1 MHRANPRREAMMPN
15 PAKLADPAHMRS
27 VRRWTIGVALFYAV
41 TALVLVTIAAVQP
54 TRSFVSDQ
62 ATAAL
67 RQN

>member
-1 MHRANPRREAMMPN
+1 MPN
-15 PAKLADPAHMRS
+15 PAKLSDPAHMRS

-41 TALVLVTIAAVQP
+41 TALVLVTIAAVHP
-54 TRSFVSDQ
+54 TRSFVTDQ

>member
-1 MHRANPRREAMMPN
+1 MMPN
-15 PAKLADPAHMRS
+15 PAKLADPAHLRS

-41 TALVLVTIAAVQP
+41 TALVLVTIAAVHP
-54 TRSFVSDQ
+54 TRSFVADQ

>member
-1 MHRANPRREAMMPN
+1 MPN

-54 TRSFVSDQ
+54 TRSFVADQ

>member
-1 MHRANPRREAMMPN
+1 MMPN

-54 TRSFVSDQ
+54 TRSFVADQ

>member
-1 MHRANPRREAMMPN
+1 
-15 PAKLADPAHMRS
+15 MRS

-41 TALVLVTIAAVQP
+41 AALVLVTIASVHP
-54 TRSFVSDQ
+54 TRSFVADQ

>member
-1 MHRANPRREAMMPN
+1 MPN
-15 PAKLADPAHMRS
+15 PAKLADPAHLRT

-41 TALVLVTIAAVQP
+41 AALALVMFASVHP
-54 TRSFVSDQ
+54 SRSLVSDQ